1 MDTKTNR
8 AALVAGDKVVI
19 QRAYG
24 NGLVLAEVTR
34 TTKTQVT
41 CGTQRFSIMT
51 GSEIGEGYRSADR
64 LFLPGE
70 KVYAN
75 GPTYL
80 EKYHAN
86 LAAIEAMKQ
95 KAPYINFLLSLDATP
110 FRNLDADVLKQAAEL
125 LGYQP

>member
-1 MDTKTNR
+1 METKTNR
-8 AALVAGDKVVI
+8 AALVEGDAVVI
-19 QRAYG
+19 KRAYG
-24 NGLVLAEVTR
+24 NELVLAKVTR

-41 CGTQRFSIMT
+41 VGNQRFSIMT

-70 KVYAN
+70 AVYAG
-75 GPTYL
+75 GPTYI

-86 LAAIEAMKQ
+86 QKAIEDMRQ
-95 KAPYINFLLSLDATP
+95 KAPYIKFLLNLDATP

-125 LGYQP
+125 LGYNP